1 MARRDRPDHY
11 SRRAKKEG
19 YQARSVYKLTEIDGK
34 AGILTRGARVLDVG
48 AAPGSWSRYA
58 LRRVGAQ
65 GFVCAVDLKPIDLPA
80 AANLRTIEGDVL
92 DPAVRA
98 SLRAAAPFDAI
109 ISDAAPS
116 TTGNRT
122 VDSARSAELVE
133 TVIGLADELLAPGG
147 HLVAKLF
154 QGGDEQALL
163 GSLQDRFARARIQ
176 RPRASRSDSF
186 EVFLVGTDF
195 RPPGNPGRAE

>member
-19 YQARSVYKLTEIDGK
+19 YQARSVYKLSEIDEK
-34 AGILTRGARVLDVG
+34 AGILSRGARVLDVG

-58 LRRVGAQ
+58 LDRVGEN
-65 GFVCAVDLKPIDLPA
+65 GFVCSVDLKPIDLPS

-98 SLRAAAPFDAI
+98 TLREAGPFDAV

-133 TVIGLADELLAPGG
+133 TVIGLADEVLAPGG

-154 QGGDEQALL
+154 QGGDEQTLL
-163 GSLQDRFARARIQ
+163 RSLQERFARARIQ

-195 RPPGNPGRAE
+195 RPPGTAERAE